1 MKLTVTHEVEIDLR
15 AIPVTEWPKEARDM
29 AQTVFLMYRRN
40 RQQDLF
46 LKEFIVSRVERR
58 MEPFD
63 F

>member
-15 AIPVTEWPKEARDM
+15 ATPIAEWPKEARDM
-29 AQTVFLMYRRN
+29 ARTVFLMYWRN